1 MDETSESEVLE
12 AAAVTITL
20 QTEDHYVT
28 LGDLAQAARDLSE
41 LLTNVAADMAEE
53 VETSLKDDQH
63 WAVSKMKVGSAV
75 LTVAPLVPLVEVRTA
90 QEVVGTV
97 LNGLRKLEAGVEE
110 RPQHFPDQ
118 SLYAARRLVS
128 MLNDG
133 ITRITLRA
141 GDQVI
146 ELSQRVQA
154 TVDALV
160 RGVSEVLGSLEGR
173 LEGLTVHGTR
183 QAYLYQSGTN
193 KRIECRFP
201 SELLRD
207 MLDNFTYRVQVVGL
221 IHYTRHGEPASV
233 QVERIRRLGDRREGR
248 SLTDLA
254 GIDPDFTGGLS
265 PEKYLERLR
274 DGS

>member
-1 MDETSESEVLE
+1 
-12 AAAVTITL
+12 
-20 QTEDHYVT
+20 
-28 LGDLAQAARDLSE
+28 
-41 LLTNVAADMAEE
+41 
-53 VETSLKDDQH
+53 
-63 WAVSKMKVGSAV
+63 MKVGSAV

-183 QAYLYQSGTN
+183 QAYLYQSGTTSASN
-193 KRIECRFP
+193 VVFRP
-201 SELLRD
+201 SCCA
-207 MLDNFTYRVQVVGL
+207 TCS
-221 IHYTRHGEPASV
+221 T
-233 QVERIRRLGDRREGR
+233 
-248 SLTDLA
+248 T
-254 GIDPDFTGGLS
+254 S
-265 PEKYLERLR
+265 PTVSRWWA
-274 DGS
+274 